1 MISAAVIV
9 EPELRCPVLPI
20 DEDGSGLPV
29 VALTRQAAF
38 RLGIRP
44 VTNLIDT
51 SNVYSLIV
59 VVLAGVVGTVSL
71 TYARTSTLLGLF
83 IAVTTIPAASDIGVA
98 VAFGSWSEAR
108 GFNAPVAAQRRL
120 ADRGRLADAEVRAPA
135 VAADPRS
142 PRPGTMIAITGSRWG

>member
-108 GFNAPVAAQRRL
+108 GFIAPVA
-120 ADRGRLADAEVRAPA
+120 DRGGLADAEVRAPA